1 MDTNARFPLLVT
13 GAAGFVGAR
22 FVARCNQSEIPVIS
36 VDAPQYFRER
46 TEHTG
51 IDFGTIVDRERL
63 LDQLARA
70 PMPMRA
76 IVHLGACT
84 DTTEY
89 DVEYLKRVNLEYS
102 QALWAF
108 ATKHKIPFVYASSAA
123 TYGEGEKGYVDDEAK
138 MHGLVPLNPYGDSK
152 LQFDLWVLEEEKAG
166 RTPPTWSGF
175 KFFNVYG
182 FGERHKQKMASVVVA
197 AFDQILQK
205 GRVRLFKSHRE
216 GIEHGHQSRD
226 FIYVR
231 DVVDVLF
238 FALDK
243 PLQRGIYNLGTGEA
257 RTFEDLAKAT
267 FRALGKEPDIEYFD
281 TPLELRERYQ
291 YFTQADMKKLRRAGY
306 MHPFTSLED
315 GVHAYVQ
322 KLLAA
327 RG

>member
-1 MDTNARFPLLVT
+1 MLVT

-46 TEHTG
+46 TEHAG
-51 IDFGTIVDRERL
+51 IDFGTIVDRELL

-70 PMPMRA
+70 PLPMRA
-76 IVHLGACT
+76 IIHLGACT

-102 QALWAF
+102 QALWTF
-108 ATKHKIPFVYASSAA
+108 ATKHAIPFVYASSAA
-123 TYGEGEKGYVDDEAK
+123 TYGEGEKGYVDDESK
-138 MHGLVPLNPYGDSK
+138 MHALVPLNPYGDSK

-182 FGERHKQKMASVVVA
+182 FGERHKRKMASVVVA
-197 AFDQILQK
+197 AFDQILEK

-216 GIEHGHQSRD
+216 GIEHGHQARD

-243 PLQRGIYNLGTGEA
+243 PLRRGIYNLGTGEA

-267 FRALGKEPDIEYFD
+267 FRALGREPDIEYFD